1 MVMPGYKQ
9 TEIGV
14 LPDSWDTITFEECF
28 TILPNNTLSRA
39 ELNYNGGEVQNIHYG
54 DILVKFPAVLDC
66 STEGLPYIN
75 KENVSKASKG
85 FLRDGDLIMADTAE
99 DVIVGKSTEVIG
111 IGDSKIVSGLHTIP
125 CRPRDAEMFAPKWLG
140 YFINHCTYHDQL
152 IPYITG
158 IKVSSVS
165 KSAISSTVIAVPPK
179 PEQEAIAEALTDI
192 DTLIVNLEKLI
203 AKKKAIKQGAM
214 QELLTGK
221 RRLPGFVGEWKN
233 RTIKESCSRV
243 GVGLATSVTQY
254 YRTSGTVIFRNL
266 NIKPNY
272 LDDSDILYLDT
283 DFAMSNPSKIIHTGD
298 VLTVHTGYVG
308 ISCIVPPKYDGAL
321 TFTTLISTTKPDVLV
336 PEYLAYHLNS
346 DLGHAEIENLQ
357 AGGGRNNLNVAD
369 FVQYSMV
376 LPVDINEQKAI
387 VGILID
393 MDREISEYE
402 SKLEKYNHIKQGMM
416 SELLTGRIRL
426 IDKEDV

>member
-1 MVMPGYKQ
+1 MVKPGYKQ

-14 LPDSWDTITFEECF
+14 LPESWDTITFEDCF
-28 TILPNNTLSRA
+28 AILPNNTLSRA
-39 ELNYNGGEVQNIHYG
+39 ELNYNGGEVRNIHYG

-66 STEGLPYIN
+66 SAEGLPYIN
-75 KENVSKASKG
+75 KGNVAKASKG

-179 PEQEAIAEALTDI
+179 PEQAAIAEMLSDI

-214 QELLTGK
+214 QDLLTGK
-221 RRLPGFVGEWKN
+221 RRLPGFDGEWKAVRLGDHCTVLRGGSPRPIQAYLTSSPHGAN
-233 RTIKESCSRV
+233 WIKIGDVREGDKYITSTAERIIEAGIGRSREVFAGDFILSNSMSFGRPYILKINGCIHDGWLVIQNYQESFDQQYLYYVLGSDFV
-243 GVGLATSVTQY
+243 KAQYIAMAAGSSVQ
-254 YRTSGTVIFRNL
+254 NL
-266 NIKPNY
+266 NKDKVSNVT
-272 LDDSDILYLDT
+272 LY
-283 DFAMSNPSKIIHTGD
+283 
-298 VLTVHTGYVG
+298 
-308 ISCIVPPKYDGAL
+308 
-321 TFTTLISTTKPDVLV
+321 KPD
-336 PEYLAYHLNS
+336 
-346 DLGHAEIENLQ
+346 IE
-357 AGGGRNNLNVAD
+357 
-369 FVQYSMV
+369 
-376 LPVDINEQKAI
+376 EQQSIAAI
-387 VGILID
+387 LSD
-393 MDREISEYE
+393 MDEEISEYE
-402 SKLEKYNHIKQGMM
+402 KQLSKYIGIKQGMM

-426 IDKEDV
+426 V

>member
-1 MVMPGYKQ
+1 MVKPGYKQ

-14 LPDSWDTITFEECF
+14 LPESWETITFEDCF
-28 TILPNNTLSRA
+28 AILPNNTLSRA

-54 DILVKFPAVLDC
+54 DILVKYPAVLDC
-66 STEGLPYIN
+66 ATEGLPYIN
-75 KENVSKASKG
+75 AENVAKASKG
-85 FLRDGDLIMADTAE
+85 FLRDGDVIMADTAE

-111 IGDSKIVSGLHTIP
+111 IGEQKVVSGLHTIP
-125 CRPRDAEMFAPKWLG
+125 CRPKDEEMFAPKWLG
-140 YFINHCTYHDQL
+140 YFMNHSTYHDQL

-158 IKVSSVS
+158 TKVSAVS
-165 KSAISSTVIAVPPK
+165 KSAISGTMIAVPK
-179 PEQEAIAEALTDI
+179 KEEQAEIVGALHDI
-192 DTLIVNLEKLI
+192 DALISNLEKLI

-221 RRLPGFVGEWKN
+221 RRLPGFDGKWVV

-254 YRTSGTVIFRNL
+254 YRSSGTVIFRNL

-272 LDDSDILYLDT
+272 LDDSDILFLDT

-308 ISCIVPPKYDGAL
+308 ISCVVPSQYDGAL
-321 TFTTLISTTKPDVLV
+321 TFTTLITTTKSDVLV

-346 DLGHAEIENLQ
+346 DIGHAEIENLQ

-369 FVQYSMV
+369 FVQYTMTI
-376 LPVDINEQKAI
+376 PAEVDEQKAI
-387 VGILID
+387 VDVLRD
-393 MDREISEYE
+393 MDREISECE
-402 SKLEKYNHIKQGMM
+402 AKLIKYKRIKQGMM

-426 IDKEDV
+426 IDKEDA

>member
-1 MVMPGYKQ
+1 MVKPGYKQ

-111 IGDSKIVSGLHTIP
+111 IGDSKVVSGLHTIP
-125 CRPRDAEMFAPKWLG
+125 CRPKDAEMFAPKWLG
-140 YFINHCTYHDQL
+140 YFINHCTYHDQM

-179 PEQEAIAEALTDI
+179 PVQETIAEALSDI
-192 DTLIVNLEKLI
+192 DALIVNLEKMI
-203 AKKKAIKQGAM
+203 TKKKAIKQGAM

-221 RRLPGFVGEWKN
+221 RRLPGFDGEWVELEIGKNGHLLRESIDPQTHPNVMFSEYSMPAFDDGQMAVKKYGADMHSN
-233 RTIKESCSRV
+233 RTVIYGPMLLFNKLNVRQKRIWLVNATEDNAVCSSEFLPYYSEAIDLHLLQQLLSIEKV
-243 GVGLATSVTQY
+243 TNDFIGMSTGTSNSQKRIT
-254 YRTSGTVIFRNL
+254 
-266 NIKPNY
+266 
-272 LDDSDILYLDT
+272 
-283 DFAMSNPSKIIHTGD
+283 
-298 VLTVHTGYVG
+298 
-308 ISCIVPPKYDGAL
+308 PKNFLEY
-321 TFTTLISTTKPDVLV
+321 TIYV
-336 PEYLAYHLNS
+336 PEDIREQAAI
-346 DLGHAEIENLQ
+346 AEILANMDKEIDQLQ
-357 AGGGRNNLNVAD
+357 KSLN
-369 FVQYSMV
+369 
-376 LPVDINEQKAI
+376 
-387 VGILID
+387 
-393 MDREISEYE
+393 
-402 SKLEKYNHIKQGMM
+402 KYQLVKQGMM

-426 IDKEDV
+426 IDKEDA